1 MVNPTELET
10 LKAPQLRELTR
21 ELVEQLSAQQHQND
35 ESAETIASLKRELLF
50 KSTRIEQ
57 LTYELARYKRMR
69 FAHSSEKLD
78 AVQASLLEE
87 ALDAD
92 LAAIEEQL
100 EQLRERPKSAPRHPP
115 RREVLPAH
123 LPRVAVHHE
132 PESRSCSCGCAL
144 KRIGEDIAEKLAYEP
159 GLFTVER
166 HIRGKWV
173 CAKCQT
179 LTQAPLPAQ
188 IIDKGIATAGLLAQ
202 VMVAKFSDHLPLYR
216 QEAIF
221 GRAGYVIPRSTLGAW
236 VGACGVQLQPL
247 VDALKHAI
255 LGHQVLH
262 ADETPVAMLKPGN
275 GKTHRAYLWT
285 YSPGAFEALKAV
297 VYDFTET
304 RSGKHA
310 QAFLG
315 AWRGKLVCDDYSGY
329 KALLAQ
335 GVVECGCL
343 AHARRKFFDLHV
355 HNNSQLAGQA
365 LNYFAQ
371 LYDIERELQQLD
383 AHSRCQIRQ
392 ARAKPIADALHAWMA
407 AHRLKVPDGSAIA
420 KALDYSLTRWSALTR
435 YLDDGTLPPDNN
447 HVENQI
453 RPIALGRGNWLFA
466 GSLRAGQRAA
476 AVMSLIQSAKLNGHD
491 PYAYLKDVF
500 TRLPTLPASRIAD
513 LLPHRWQPSRAA

>member
-1 MVNPTELET
+1 
-10 LKAPQLRELTR
+10 
-21 ELVEQLSAQQHQND
+21 
-35 ESAETIASLKRELLF
+35 
-50 KSTRIEQ
+50 
-57 LTYELARYKRMR
+57 
-69 FAHSSEKLD
+69 
-78 AVQASLLEE
+78 
-87 ALDAD
+87 
-92 LAAIEEQL
+92 
-100 EQLRERPKSAPRHPP
+100 
-115 RREVLPAH
+115 
-123 LPRVAVHHE
+123 
-132 PESRSCSCGCAL
+132 
-144 KRIGEDIAEKLAYEP
+144 
-159 GLFTVER
+159 
-166 HIRGKWV
+166 
-173 CAKCQT
+173 
-179 LTQAPLPAQ
+179 
-188 IIDKGIATAGLLAQ
+188 
-202 VMVAKFSDHLPLYR
+202 LPLYR

-221 GRAGYVIPRSTLGAW
+221 ARAGYAIARSTLGAW

-255 LGHQVLH
+255 LGHEVLH

-285 YSPGAFEALKAV
+285 YSPGAFEAIKAV

-310 QAFLG
+310 EAFLG

-329 KALLAQ
+329 KALLAK

-371 LYDIERELQQLD
+371 LYDVERELRQLD
-383 AHSRCQIRQ
+383 ADVRRQMRQ
-392 ARAKPIADALHAWMA
+392 AKAKPIADALHAWMA

-435 YLDDGTLPPDNN
+435 YLDDGTLPSDNN

-453 RPIALGRGNWLFA
+453 RPVALGRANWLFA

-513 LLPHRWQPSRAA
+513 LLPHRWQPSSVA